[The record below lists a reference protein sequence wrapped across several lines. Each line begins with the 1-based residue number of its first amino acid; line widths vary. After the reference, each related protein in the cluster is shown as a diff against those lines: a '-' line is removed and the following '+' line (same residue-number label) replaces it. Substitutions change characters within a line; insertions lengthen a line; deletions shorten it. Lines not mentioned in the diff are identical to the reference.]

1 MTCPPLAVMMR
12 LSRSDRNDAVAAGI
26 RATPGGTGAIQTAM
40 DTLDIAFAE
49 VRRYLESLT
58 TRPVASRGTPA
69 MMRAPLPAHFPD
81 HGMSST
87 AVVRAIAAAAEPGLT
102 ANAGGRFF
110 AWVKGGALPAA
121 LATDIMCS
129 GWDQNAVL
137 ASTSPAAAVLEEL
150 AGQFLLEALRLPA
163 DASYAFVTGC
173 QMAHATAL
181 AAARHAVLARAGWDV
196 ERRGLVGAPA
206 IRVLANAHR
215 HSSVDRAL
223 RLLGLGTDCIVPLG
237 GGAPGRVGAAA
248 LSAALADAAG
258 APTILVLNAGDLNI
272 GACDDFAALCPIAQA
287 AGAWVHVDGAFGL
300 WANAS
305 PRLAPQVA
313 GVELADSWATDGH
326 KWLNTPYDCGMAIT
340 RDPAA
345 HAAAMRMTA
354 VYLTS
359 GGDVR
364 DPMDFTPE
372 WSRRARAL
380 PALAALME
388 LGRDGLAALIER
400 CCDHAAAIHDG
411 IAALPGATGIARP
424 TLNQGLI
431 RFDAA
436 DGGNISDDVIA
447 AINASGEAF
456 MSGGVWAGERV
467 MRISVCGWNTSADDV
482 ARTVAA
488 AKKALEAL
496 R

>member
-1 MTCPPLAVMMR
+1 
-12 LSRSDRNDAVAAGI
+12 
-26 RATPGGTGAIQTAM
+26 M

-49 VRRYLESLT
+49 ARRYLASLS

-69 MMRAPLPAHFPD
+69 EMRAPLPRHFPD
-81 HGMSST
+81 TGLPAT
-87 AVVRAIAAAAEPGLT
+87 EVVRAIAAAAEPGLT
-102 ANAGGRFF
+102 ASAGGRFF

-129 GWDQNAVL
+129 AWDQNAVL
-137 ASTSPAAAVLEEL
+137 ASTSPAGAVLEEV

-173 QMAHATAL
+173 QMAHTTAL
-181 AAARHAVLARAGWDV
+181 AAARHAILARVGWDV
-196 ERRGLVGAPA
+196 ERRGLVGAPPV
-206 IRVLANAHR
+206 RVLANAHY
-215 HSSVDRAL
+215 HGSVTRAL
-223 RLLGLGTDCIVPLG
+223 RLLGLGSDCVVRVGGPLP
-237 GGAPGRVGAAA
+237 ARVGAEA
-248 LSAALADAAG
+248 LREALAAAPEM
-258 APTILVLNAGDLNI
+258 PTIVVLNAGDLNI
-272 GACDDFAALCPIAQA
+272 GACDDFAALCPIAHA

-345 HAAAMRMTA
+345 HSAALRLTA
-354 VYLTS
+354 DYLTS
-359 GGDVR
+359 GGPVR

-372 WSRRARAL
+372 WSRRARAI

-388 LGRDGLAALIER
+388 LGRDGLAAMIER
-400 CCDHAAAIHDG
+400 CCDHAAGIYDG

-431 RFDAA
+431 RFNAS
-436 DGGNISDDVIA
+436 DGSNISDAVIT

-456 MSGGVWAGERV
+456 VSGGLWDGERV
-467 MRISVCGWNTSADDV
+467 LRISVCGWNTSSDDV
-482 ARTVAA
+482 ARTIAA
-488 AKKALEAL
+488 AGAALAGL

>member
-1 MTCPPLAVMMR
+1 
-12 LSRSDRNDAVAAGI
+12 
-26 RATPGGTGAIQTAM
+26 M

-49 VRRYLESLT
+49 ARRYLASLD

-69 MMRAPLPAHFPD
+69 QMRSPLPTQFPE
-81 HGMSST
+81 HGMP
-87 AVVRAIAAAAEPGLT
+87 ACDVVRAIAAAAEPGLT
-102 ANAGGRFF
+102 ANASGRFF

-121 LATDIMCS
+121 LATDMMCS
-129 GWDQNAVL
+129 AWDQNAVL
-137 ASTSPAAAVLEEL
+137 ASTSPAGAVLEEV

-173 QMAHATAL
+173 QMAHTTAL
-181 AAARHAVLARAGWDV
+181 AAARHAVLSRKGWDV
-196 ERRGLVGAPA
+196 EAKGLQGAPV
-206 IRVLANAHR
+206 IRVLANAHH
-215 HSSVDRAL
+215 HSSVTRAL
-223 RLLGLGTDCIVPLG
+223 RLLGLGSECIEHLG
-237 GGAPGRVGAAA
+237 GDKPGQVATEVLR
-248 LSAALADAAG
+248 AALAEVPDT
-258 APTILVLNAGDLNI
+258 PTIVVLNAGDLNI

-305 PRLAPQVA
+305 PRLAPLVA

-340 RDPAA
+340 RDAAA
-345 HAAAMRMTA
+345 HSAAMRTTA
-354 VYLTS
+354 DYLTS
-359 GGDVR
+359 GGPVR

-388 LGRDGLAALIER
+388 LGRDGLAAMIER
-400 CCDHAAAIHDG
+400 CCDHAAAIYDG
-411 IAALPGATGIARP
+411 IERLPGATGIARP
-424 TLNQGLI
+424 TMNQGLI
-431 RFDAA
+431 RFSAK
-436 DGGNISDDVIA
+436 DGSNVSDDVIA

-456 MSGGVWAGERV
+456 VSGGSWGGERV

-488 AKKALEAL
+488 TSDALSRL

>member
-1 MTCPPLAVMMR
+1 
-12 LSRSDRNDAVAAGI
+12 
-26 RATPGGTGAIQTAM
+26 M
-40 DTLDIAFAE
+40 DTLDIAFSEA
-49 VRRYLESLT
+49 RRFLATLA
-58 TRPVASRGTPA
+58 TRPVKSRGTA
-69 MMRAPLPAHFPD
+69 AEMRSPLPAHFPV
-81 HGMSST
+81 HGLPAT
-87 AVVRAIAAAAEPGLT
+87 DVVRAIAAAADPGLT
-102 ANAGGRFF
+102 GNAGGRFF

-129 GWDQNAVL
+129 AWDQNAVL
-137 ASTSPAAAVLEEL
+137 ASTSPAGAVLEEL
-150 AGQFLLEALRLPA
+150 AGQFLLEALQLPA
-163 DASYAFVTGC
+163 DCSYAFVTGC

-181 AAARHAVLARAGWDV
+181 AAARHAVLARVGWDV
-196 ERRGLVGAPA
+196 ERQGLAGAPA

-237 GGAPGRVGAAA
+237 GGGVARVGADV
-248 LSAALADAAG
+248 LSAALAEAPG
-258 APTILVLNAGDLNI
+258 APTIVVLNAGDLNI
-272 GACDDFAALCPIAQA
+272 GACDDFARLCPLAQA

-305 PRLAPQVA
+305 PRMAPLVA

-345 HAAAMRMTA
+345 HSAAMRMTA
-354 VYLTS
+354 PYLTS
-359 GGDVR
+359 GGDIR

-388 LGRDGLAALIER
+388 LGRDGLAAMIDR
-400 CCDHAAAIHDG
+400 CCDHAAAIYDG
-411 IAALPGATGIARP
+411 VSALTGATGIARP
-424 TLNQGLI
+424 TMNQGLI
-431 RFDAA
+431 RFNAP
-436 DGGNISDDVIA
+436 DGGNISDEVIA
-447 AINASGEAF
+447 AINNGGEAY
-456 MSGGVWAGERV
+456 MSGGTWNGERV
-467 MRISVCGWNTSADDV
+467 MRLSVCGWNTSADDV

-488 AKKALEAL
+488 VRIVLAN
-496 R
+496 